1 MSFLRSTI
9 LTNPSSVK
17 TPMSPVR
24 KKPWSVKAAAFAAS
38 LFQ

>member
-9 LTNPSSVK
+9 LTKPPSVK
-17 TPMSPVR
+17 TPTSPVR
-24 KKPWSVKAAAFAAS
+24 KKPSAVKAAAFAAS